1 MSQLEFDLQLS
12 RPGFHLSAQA
22 GIDGGGITALF
33 GPSGSGKTT
42 LLRCLAGLEP
52 AQGTITVNGQPW
64 LSPQQQ
70 RPPHQRRLG
79 YVFQEASLLPHL
91 SVQGN
96 LDYARKRAPQPLTN
110 DELSALLPVLQVEHL
125 LDKHAAQL
133 SGGERQRIALLR
145 ALLTRPQLLLLDE
158 PLAALDNRRRQAILP
173 MLERLPELFTGPVLY
188 VSHSVD
194 EVTRLAQQ
202 VILIDEGQSQPPQ
215 PLTQAFGHHQ
225 TLLPFEQSLDQP
237 LGTAVRATVSQI
249 SDDGLAQITGDGFSL
264 WMEQQEAQPGQRL
277 QLRLLARDISLSLQP
292 LSDSSL
298 LNQLAAT
305 IEHVRPY
312 NASQQCLTLRLHH
325 RDDSPA
331 QAILALI
338 TQRSCQQLQLQPG
351 KRVWAQIKASAV
363 QRF

>member
-12 RPGFHLSAQA
+12 RPDFHLSAQA
-22 GIDGGGITALF
+22 SIDGGGITALF

-64 LSPQQQ
+64 LSPKQQ
-70 RPPHQRRLG
+70 RPPHRRRLG

-91 SVQGN
+91 SVQSN

-125 LDKHAAQL
+125 LDRHATQL

-145 ALLTRPQLLLLDE
+145 ALLIRPHLLLLDE

-225 TLLPFEQSLDQP
+225 ALQPSDQP
-237 LGTAVRATVSQI
+237 LGTAIRATVNQI

-264 WMEQQEAQPGQRL
+264 WMEQQDAQLGQRL

-312 NASQQCLTLRLHH
+312 SASQQCLTLRLQH